1 MTETS
6 TKNMSNFL
14 KLVNLPEAEGLS
26 QIELDLNRR
35 AKIAYYAAGFFF
47 LLSSAWSFSF
57 AWLGDTIGMVIT
69 ACFAVSL
76 FVAIVLF
83 RIRQTKFA
91 RIVWIVTSNLA
102 VVLALIFTNPGEDI
116 DLLF

>member
-1 MTETS
+1 
-6 TKNMSNFL
+6 
-14 KLVNLPEAEGLS
+14 
-26 QIELDLNRR
+26 
-35 AKIAYYAAGFFF
+35 
-47 LLSSAWSFSF
+47 
-57 AWLGDTIGMVIT
+57 MVIT